1 MKTLFIS
8 ILLLINLIS
17 FGQLKKS
24 PNKFATQYDV
34 YSAFK
39 IFSDSV
45 ITIGDIV
52 NDGDTFA
59 IDMGAVLKPLNLS
72 VNSASKFSV
81 DSTGKV
87 VTAGT
92 INNQT
97 ISSSA
102 NFTGTLTTVGAI
114 TNTKDGDNIILDA
127 TTDLHC
133 IDVQVNSASKF
144 NVDSTGKVTSAGLI
158 TSSAGVNLGTSQAL
172 VGTTALTIGDNTQTI
187 AVNSSGWDIS
197 STGAVSGL
205 TTISGSGALQLS
217 KDGDTTTID
226 MGTVLNPFDLRV
238 GGAWKAR
245 IDSTGILNTAGQI
258 KSANG
263 VDLGTSK
270 ALTGTTA
277 LTIGD
282 NGQTVGIN
290 SSDWDISTTGVM
302 TGIGNI
308 TSDGTF
314 NGLTIANAIPQLVT
328 TATAAADTTSAG
340 ALLSAVTQ
348 FVTVTSGSAAYKL
361 MLPAAS
367 STTIGLIITGFVGAN
382 GMKLRVAASQ
392 SGTVYLNNTVTNK
405 QATIPAQSLFK
416 VTCLSATQW
425 LLTATDYAGAAV
437 ATITPASY

>member
-8 ILLLINLIS
+8 MLLLINLIS
-17 FGQLKKS
+17 FGQLKKN

-172 VGTTALTIGDNTQTI
+172 VGTTALTIGDN
-187 AVNSSGWDIS
+187 
-197 STGAVSGL
+197 
-205 TTISGSGALQLS
+205 
-217 KDGDTTTID
+217 
-226 MGTVLNPFDLRV
+226 
-238 GGAWKAR
+238 
-245 IDSTGILNTAGQI
+245 
-258 KSANG
+258 
-263 VDLGTSK
+263 
-270 ALTGTTA
+270 
-277 LTIGD
+277 
-282 NGQTVGIN
+282 GQTVGIN

-367 STTIGLIITGFVGAN
+367 STTIGLVITGFVGAN

-416 VTCLSATQW
+416 VTCVSATQW
-425 LLTATDYAGAAV
+425 ILTATDYAGAAV
-437 ATITPASY
+437 STITPAAY